1 VRSLSK
7 RSAIVALVG
16 GIIVG
21 LSMFIAGSSDQLS
34 FLREMV
40 WIFPS
45 TAVSTIVFLAIG
57 SKVFQDNPDERK
69 EVEKWMDGLTCR

>member
-1 VRSLSK
+1 
-7 RSAIVALVG
+7 
-16 GIIVG
+16 
-21 LSMFIAGSSDQLS
+21 
-34 FLREMV
+34 MV